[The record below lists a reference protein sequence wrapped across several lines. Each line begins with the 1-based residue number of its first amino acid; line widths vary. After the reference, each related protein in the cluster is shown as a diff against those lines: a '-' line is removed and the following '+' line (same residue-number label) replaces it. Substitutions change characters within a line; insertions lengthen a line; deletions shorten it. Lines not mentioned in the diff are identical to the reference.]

1 MPVVGY
7 RTNRYPGF
15 YVVDSGYDLAT
26 RVEDPSQI
34 ATMARTQQ
42 ALGLKSAVL
51 VANPVPADRQLDPTG
66 LDEVLERA
74 WAAADEQGV
83 HGQAT
88 TPFLLDFIRVAT
100 DGRSLDANT
109 ALYFN
114 NIRLA
119 AQIAAELTK

>member
-1 MPVVGY
+1 MVLLIARCLVVAACRLRGGG
-7 RTNRYPGF
+7 PP
-15 YVVDSGYDLAT
+15 L
-26 RVEDPSQI
+26 
-34 ATMARTQQ
+34 
-42 ALGLKSAVL
+42 L
-51 VANPVPADRQLDPTG
+51 VPADRQLDPTG

-74 WAAADEQGV
+74 WAAADEQGI